1 MAQAVIKNAIELEAI
16 REGGKILAGIL
27 RTLVSRVKSGV
38 TTAEL
43 DREAERLMREAGG
56 EPSFKGYHSGG
67 PVPFPSTICASL
79 NEEVVHAPAVPSRT
93 LKAGDIFK
101 IDIGMRWP
109 GEKLRME
116 NATAFGGVSLMAA
129 KNGEWRMLSDGLCT
143 DMAVSVVVGKM
154 SPESQR
160 LLDTTRKALEAGIA
174 VVRDG
179 ARVSDIGKAV
189 EAVVKKQG
197 YGIVRDMVGHGVGY
211 GVHEKPEIPNFWR
224 KGLRDNI
231 LKEGMVI
238 CIEPMVNLGTHQIG
252 MLDDQW
258 TMVTADKSL
267 SAHFEHTIIVRRDHG
282 EVVTL

>member
-1 MAQAVIKNAIELEAI
+1 MTLRLIKTELELEAI
-16 REGGKILAGIL
+16 RQGGKILAGIL
-27 RTLVSRVKSGV
+27 RTLVGRVKAGV
-38 TTAEL
+38 TTAEI
-43 DREAERLMREAGG
+43 DAEAERLMREAGG
-56 EPSFKGYHSGG
+56 EPSFKGYHAGG

-79 NEEVVHAPAVPSRT
+79 NAEVVHAPATPART
-93 LKAGDIFK
+93 LKEGDIFK

-109 GEKLRME
+109 GEKLRMK
-116 NATAFGGVSLMAA
+116 NA
-129 KNGEWRMLSDGLCT
+129 EWRILKDGLCT
-143 DMAVSVVVGKM
+143 DMAVSVSVGKATAQAQALM
-154 SPESQR
+154 
-160 LLDTTRKALEAGIA
+160 DTTQQALEAGIA

-211 GVHEKPEIPNFWR
+211 GVHEAPEVPNFWR
-224 KGLRDNI
+224 KGLRDSV

-238 CIEPMVNLGTHQIG
+238 CIEPMVNLGTHQVG

-258 TMVTADKSL
+258 TVVTADQSI

-282 EVVTL
+282 EVVTR